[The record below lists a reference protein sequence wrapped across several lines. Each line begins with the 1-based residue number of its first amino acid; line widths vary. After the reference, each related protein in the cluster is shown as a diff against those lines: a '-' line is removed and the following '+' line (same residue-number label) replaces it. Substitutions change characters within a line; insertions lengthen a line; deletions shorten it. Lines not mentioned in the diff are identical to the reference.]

1 MASISGTNTVGAIQ
15 VATTWGTGVAAGT
28 GDRLAG
34 EFNLS
39 YNGTTLDARTVGSG
53 QIMRSNFARGT
64 YIPTLSFTGD
74 LGYRNNC
81 DTIIAAFM
89 GTSGAPVETT
99 ASQADYKHT
108 ITLNPTLNAKY
119 LSFAYTDTSSTS
131 QEIPTASVRS
141 IGIQS
146 TGVPGYVDFTAEL
159 LGNQV
164 VFPGVTNTYAV
175 VTATTFTEGTPELVA
190 TDFSDAYRTNAQS
203 SGSIATGN
211 LYSITS
217 FSFNMSR
224 PQDLIPEIKGAAGH
238 SAPISTGVAEG
249 TFSVTVKELADQAY
263 YTVWLNETAQK
274 ASIDIQGTQIGSGTN
289 KTFKLLLPR
298 LLLVGEPQYAP
309 TGDGVNPL
317 TLNFTIAAASSNPTG
332 MTSTYPYFEIT
343 NGLSTSLLA

>member
-1 MASISGTNTVGAIQ
+1 MASISGTNTVGAVQI
-15 VATTWGTGVAAGT
+15 ATTWGTAVAAGA

-39 YNGTTLDARTVGSG
+39 FNGTTLDARTVGSG

-64 YIPTLSFTGD
+64 YIPTLSYTGD
-74 LGYRNNC
+74 LGYRNGC

-89 GTSGAPVETT
+89 GTSPVPTVVT
-99 ASQADYKHT
+99 VGQGDNRHT
-108 ITLNPTLNAKY
+108 ITLNPTMNARY
-119 LSFAYTDTSSTS
+119 VSFGYTDTDSTS

-164 VFPGVTNTYAV
+164 VFPGTTNTFAAIA
-175 VTATTFTEGTPELVA
+175 ATTFTEGTPELVA

-203 SGSIATGN
+203 GGSIASGN

-224 PQDLIPEIKGAAGH
+224 PQDLIPEIKGSAGH

-249 TFSVTVKELADQAY
+249 TFSITVKELADQAY
-263 YTVWLNETAQK
+263 YTIWLNETAQK
-274 ASIDIQGTQIGSGTN
+274 ASIDIQGTQIGTGTN
-289 KTFKLLLPR
+289 KSFKLFLPR

-332 MTSTYPYFEIT
+332 MTSIYPYFEIT
-343 NGLSTSLLA
+343 NTLATSLLA